1 MPVLC
6 ECISVIIKCSSIE
19 RFFKGGMD
27 AFYKIIPNE
36 TACSDGELFGVGFM
50 NPMDVQSFI
59 ETLENG
65 GLQFIQTNKLTI
77 KRLEKGGLQI
87 EETEG
92 PSPELSKKR
101 TQTDIVV
108 VDQFMGPTTDC
119 DWIEFSQFPVGEN
132 NTMVSACWLFEGT
145 RFGLGPQISED
156 QLNNLAVPH
165 GWTPDQ
171 TESISFHPDYESDR
185 FTFLRHENGLDVYL
199 EKATGKEH
207 YTTER
212 NQRPKKLH

>member
-19 RFFKGGMD
+19 RYFKGGMD
-27 AFYKIIPNE
+27 AFYKIIPND
-36 TACSDGELFGVGFM
+36 TARSDGELFGVGFM
-50 NPMDVQSFI
+50 NPMDVKSFI
-59 ETLENG
+59 DVLENG
-65 GLQFIQTNKLTI
+65 GLQFQQSKGFSL
-77 KRLEKGGLQI
+77 KRLKNRSQN
-87 EETEG
+87 
-92 PSPELSKKR
+92 
-101 TQTDIVV
+101 DIVV

-171 TESISFHPDYESDR
+171 TESISFHSDYESDR
-185 FTFLRHENGLDVYL
+185 FQFLRHENGLDVYL
-199 EKATGKEH
+199 EKTTGKKH

-212 NQRPKKLH
+212 NQRPTRLH

>member
-19 RFFKGGMD
+19 RYFKDGMD
-27 AFYKIIPNE
+27 AFYKIIPND
-36 TACSDGELFGVGFM
+36 TARSDGELFGVGFM
-50 NPMDVQSFI
+50 NPMDVKSFI
-59 ETLENG
+59 DVLENS
-65 GLQFIQTNKLTI
+65 GLQFQKSKGFSL
-77 KRLEKGGLQI
+77 KRLKNRSQN
-87 EETEG
+87 
-92 PSPELSKKR
+92 
-101 TQTDIVV
+101 DIVV
-108 VDQFMGPTTDC
+108 IDQFMGPTTDC

-171 TESISFHPDYESDR
+171 TESISFHADYESDR

-212 NQRPKKLH
+212 NQRPTKLH

>member
-19 RFFKGGMD
+19 RYFKGGMD
-27 AFYKIIPNE
+27 AFYKIIPND
-36 TACSDGELFGVGFM
+36 TARSDGELFGVGFM
-50 NPMDVQSFI
+50 NPMDVKSFI
-59 ETLENG
+59 DVLETG
-65 GLQFIQTNKLTI
+65 GLQFQKSIGFSL
-77 KRLEKGGLQI
+77 KRLKNRSQN
-87 EETEG
+87 
-92 PSPELSKKR
+92 
-101 TQTDIVV
+101 DIVV

-171 TESISFHPDYESDR
+171 TESISFHADYESDR
-185 FTFLRHENGLDVYL
+185 STFLRHENGLDVYL

>member
-27 AFYKIIPNE
+27 AFYKIIPND
-36 TACSDGELFGVGFM
+36 TARSDGELFGVGFM
-50 NPMDVQSFI
+50 NPMDVKSFI
-59 ETLENG
+59 DVLENS
-65 GLQFIQTNKLTI
+65 GLQFQKSKGFSL
-77 KRLEKGGLQI
+77 KRLKNRSQN
-87 EETEG
+87 
-92 PSPELSKKR
+92 
-101 TQTDIVV
+101 DIVV
-108 VDQFMGPTTDC
+108 IDQFMGPTTDC

-171 TESISFHPDYESDR
+171 TESISFNADYESDR

-212 NQRPKKLH
+212 NQRPTKLH

>member
-6 ECISVIIKCSSIE
+6 ECISVIIRCSSIE

-27 AFYKIIPNE
+27 AFYKIIPND
-36 TACSDGELFGVGFM
+36 TARSDGELFGVGFM
-50 NPMDVQSFI
+50 NPMDVKSFI
-59 ETLENG
+59 DVLENG
-65 GLQFIQTNKLTI
+65 GLQFQQSKGFSL
-77 KRLEKGGLQI
+77 KRLKNRSQN
-87 EETEG
+87 
-92 PSPELSKKR
+92 
-101 TQTDIVV
+101 DIVV

-145 RFGLGPQISED
+145 RFGLGPQISEE

-199 EKATGKEH
+199 ENATGKEH

-212 NQRPKKLH
+212 SQRPKNLN

>member
-19 RFFKGGMD
+19 RYFKGGMD
-27 AFYKIIPNE
+27 AFYKIIPND
-36 TACSDGELFGVGFM
+36 TARSDGELFGVGFM
-50 NPMDVQSFI
+50 NPMDVKSFI
-59 ETLENG
+59 DVLENS
-65 GLQFIQTNKLTI
+65 GLQFQKSKGFSL
-77 KRLEKGGLQI
+77 KRLKNRSQN
-87 EETEG
+87 
-92 PSPELSKKR
+92 
-101 TQTDIVV
+101 DIVV

-171 TESISFHPDYESDR
+171 TESISFHADYESDR

-212 NQRPKKLH
+212 DQRPTKLH

>member
-27 AFYKIIPNE
+27 AFYKIIPND
-36 TACSDGELFGVGFM
+36 TARSDGELFGVGFM
-50 NPMDVQSFI
+50 NPMDVKSFI
-59 ETLENG
+59 DVLENS
-65 GLQFIQTNKLTI
+65 GLQFQQSKGFSL
-77 KRLEKGGLQI
+77 KRLKNRSQN
-87 EETEG
+87 
-92 PSPELSKKR
+92 
-101 TQTDIVV
+101 DIVV

-145 RFGLGPQISED
+145 RFGLGPQISEE

-199 EKATGKEH
+199 ENATGKEH

-212 NQRPKKLH
+212 SQRPKNLN

>member
-6 ECISVIIKCSSIE
+6 ECISVIIKCCSIE
-19 RFFKGGMD
+19 RYFKGGMD
-27 AFYKIIPNE
+27 AFYKIIPND
-36 TACSDGELFGVGFM
+36 TARSDGELYGVGFM
-50 NPMDVQSFI
+50 NPMDVKSFI
-59 ETLENG
+59 DVLENG
-65 GLQFIQTNKLTI
+65 GLQFQQSKGFSL
-77 KRLEKGGLQI
+77 KRLKNRSQN
-87 EETEG
+87 
-92 PSPELSKKR
+92 
-101 TQTDIVV
+101 DIVV

-199 EKATGKEH
+199 ENATGKEH

-212 NQRPKKLH
+212 SQRPKNLN

>member
-19 RFFKGGMD
+19 RYFKGGMD
-27 AFYKIIPNE
+27 AFYKIIPND
-36 TACSDGELFGVGFM
+36 TARSDGELFGVGFM
-50 NPMDVQSFI
+50 NPMDVKSFI
-59 ETLENG
+59 DVLENG
-65 GLQFIQTNKLTI
+65 GLQFQKSKGFSL
-77 KRLEKGGLQI
+77 KRLKNRSQN
-87 EETEG
+87 
-92 PSPELSKKR
+92 
-101 TQTDIVV
+101 DIVV

-119 DWIEFSQFPVGEN
+119 DWVEFSQFPVGEN
-132 NTMVSACWLFEGT
+132 NTMVSACWLFVGT

-171 TESISFHPDYESDR
+171 TGSISFHPDYESDR

>member
-19 RFFKGGMD
+19 RYFKGGMD
-27 AFYKIIPNE
+27 AFYKIIPND
-36 TACSDGELFGVGFM
+36 TARSDGELFGVGFM
-50 NPMDVQSFI
+50 NPMDVKSFI
-59 ETLENG
+59 DVLENS
-65 GLQFIQTNKLTI
+65 GLQFQKSKGFSL
-77 KRLEKGGLQI
+77 KRLKNRSQN
-87 EETEG
+87 
-92 PSPELSKKR
+92 
-101 TQTDIVV
+101 DIVV

-145 RFGLGPQISED
+145 PFELGPQISED

-171 TESISFHPDYESDR
+171 TESISFHADYESDR

>member
-19 RFFKGGMD
+19 RYFKGGMD
-27 AFYKIIPNE
+27 AFYKIIPND
-36 TACSDGELFGVGFM
+36 TARSDGELFGVGFM
-50 NPMDVQSFI
+50 NPMDVKSFI
-59 ETLENG
+59 DVLENS
-65 GLQFIQTNKLTI
+65 GLQFQQSKGFSL
-77 KRLEKGGLQI
+77 KRLKNRSQN
-87 EETEG
+87 
-92 PSPELSKKR
+92 
-101 TQTDIVV
+101 DIVV

-171 TESISFHPDYESDR
+171 TESISFHSDYESDR
-185 FTFLRHENGLDVYL
+185 FQFLRHENGLDVYL
-199 EKATGKEH
+199 EKTTGKEH

-212 NQRPKKLH
+212 NQRPTRLH

>member
-19 RFFKGGMD
+19 RYFKGGMD
-27 AFYKIIPNE
+27 AFYKIIPND
-36 TACSDGELFGVGFM
+36 TARSDGELFGVGFM
-50 NPMDVQSFI
+50 NPMPVKSFI
-59 ETLENG
+59 DVLENS
-65 GLQFIQTNKLTI
+65 GLQFQQSKGFSL
-77 KRLEKGGLQI
+77 KRLKNRSQN
-87 EETEG
+87 
-92 PSPELSKKR
+92 
-101 TQTDIVV
+101 DIVV

-145 RFGLGPQISED
+145 RFGLGPQISEE

-199 EKATGKEH
+199 ESATGKEH

-212 NQRPKKLH
+212 SQRPKNLN

>member
-27 AFYKIIPNE
+27 AFYKIIPND
-36 TACSDGELFGVGFM
+36 TARFDGELFGVGFM
-50 NPMDVQSFI
+50 NPMDVKSFLDV
-59 ETLENG
+59 LENG
-65 GLQFIQTNKLTI
+65 GLQFQQSKGFSL
-77 KRLEKGGLQI
+77 KRLKNRSQN
-87 EETEG
+87 
-92 PSPELSKKR
+92 
-101 TQTDIVV
+101 DIVV
-108 VDQFMGPTTDC
+108 IDQFMGPTTDC

-199 EKATGKEH
+199 EIATGKEH
-207 YTTER
+207 YTTES
-212 NQRPKKLH
+212 NQRPTKLH

>member
-27 AFYKIIPNE
+27 AFYKIIPND
-36 TACSDGELFGVGFM
+36 TARSDGELFGVGFM
-50 NPMDVQSFI
+50 NPMDVKSFI
-59 ETLENG
+59 DVLENG
-65 GLQFIQTNKLTI
+65 GLQFQKSKGFSL
-77 KRLEKGGLQI
+77 KRLKNRSQN
-87 EETEG
+87 
-92 PSPELSKKR
+92 
-101 TQTDIVV
+101 DIVV

-199 EKATGKEH
+199 EIATGKEH

-212 NQRPKKLH
+212 SQRPKNLN

>member
-19 RFFKGGMD
+19 RYFKGGMD
-27 AFYKIIPNE
+27 AFYKIIPND
-36 TACSDGELFGVGFM
+36 TARSDGELFGVGFM
-50 NPMDVQSFI
+50 NPMDVKSFI
-59 ETLENG
+59 DVLENG
-65 GLQFIQTNKLTI
+65 GLQFQQSKGFSL
-77 KRLEKGGLQI
+77 KRLKNRSQN
-87 EETEG
+87 
-92 PSPELSKKR
+92 
-101 TQTDIVV
+101 DIVV

-199 EKATGKEH
+199 ENETGKEH

-212 NQRPKKLH
+212 SQRPKNLN

>member
-19 RFFKGGMD
+19 RYFKGGMD
-27 AFYKIIPNE
+27 AFYKIIPND
-36 TACSDGELFGVGFM
+36 TARSDGELFGVGFM
-50 NPMDVQSFI
+50 NPMDVKSFI
-59 ETLENG
+59 DVLENG
-65 GLQFIQTNKLTI
+65 GLQFQQSKGFSL
-77 KRLEKGGLQI
+77 KRLKNRSQN
-87 EETEG
+87 
-92 PSPELSKKR
+92 
-101 TQTDIVV
+101 DIVV

-145 RFGLGPQISED
+145 RFGLGPQISEE

-199 EKATGKEH
+199 ENATGKEH

-212 NQRPKKLH
+212 SQRPKNLN

>member
-19 RFFKGGMD
+19 RYFKGGMD
-27 AFYKIIPNE
+27 AFYKIIPND
-36 TACSDGELFGVGFM
+36 TARSDGELFGVGFM
-50 NPMDVQSFI
+50 NPMDVKSFI
-59 ETLENG
+59 DVLENG
-65 GLQFIQTNKLTI
+65 GLQFQKSIGFSL
-77 KRLEKGGLQI
+77 KRLKNRSQN
-87 EETEG
+87 
-92 PSPELSKKR
+92 
-101 TQTDIVV
+101 DIVV
-108 VDQFMGPTTDC
+108 IDQFMGPTTDC

-171 TESISFHPDYESDR
+171 TESISFHADYESDR

-199 EKATGKEH
+199 EKATGKKH

>member
-19 RFFKGGMD
+19 RYFKGGMD
-27 AFYKIIPNE
+27 AFYKIIPND
-36 TACSDGELFGVGFM
+36 TARSDGELFGVGFM
-50 NPMDVQSFI
+50 NPMDVKSFI
-59 ETLENG
+59 DVLENS
-65 GLQFIQTNKLTI
+65 GLQFQQSKGFSL
-77 KRLEKGGLQI
+77 KRLKNRSQN
-87 EETEG
+87 
-92 PSPELSKKR
+92 
-101 TQTDIVV
+101 DIVV

-171 TESISFHPDYESDR
+171 TESISFHSDYESDR
-185 FTFLRHENGLDVYL
+185 FQFLRHENGLDVYL
-199 EKATGKEH
+199 EKTTGKKH

-212 NQRPKKLH
+212 NQRPTKLH

>member
-19 RFFKGGMD
+19 RYFKGGMD
-27 AFYKIIPNE
+27 AFYKIIPND
-36 TACSDGELFGVGFM
+36 TARSDGELFGVGFM
-50 NPMDVQSFI
+50 NPMDVKSFI
-59 ETLENG
+59 DVLENG
-65 GLQFIQTNKLTI
+65 GLQFQKSKGFSL
-77 KRLEKGGLQI
+77 KRLKNRSQN
-87 EETEG
+87 
-92 PSPELSKKR
+92 
-101 TQTDIVV
+101 DIVV

-119 DWIEFSQFPVGEN
+119 DWVEFSQFPVGEN
-132 NTMVSACWLFEGT
+132 NTMISACWLFEGT

>member
-27 AFYKIIPNE
+27 AFYKIIPND
-36 TACSDGELFGVGFM
+36 TARSDGELFGVGFM
-50 NPMDVQSFI
+50 NPMDVKSFI
-59 ETLENG
+59 DVLENS
-65 GLQFIQTNKLTI
+65 GLQFQQSKGFSL
-77 KRLEKGGLQI
+77 KRLKNRSQN
-87 EETEG
+87 
-92 PSPELSKKR
+92 
-101 TQTDIVV
+101 DIVV

-171 TESISFHPDYESDR
+171 TESISFHSDYESDR
-185 FTFLRHENGLDVYL
+185 FQFLRHENGLDVYL
-199 EKATGKEH
+199 EKTTGKEH

-212 NQRPKKLH
+212 NRRPKKLH

>member
-19 RFFKGGMD
+19 RYFKGGMD
-27 AFYKIIPNE
+27 AFYKIIPND
-36 TACSDGELFGVGFM
+36 TARSDGELFGVGFM
-50 NPMDVQSFI
+50 NPMDVKSFI
-59 ETLENG
+59 DVLENS
-65 GLQFIQTNKLTI
+65 GLQFQKSKGFSL
-77 KRLEKGGLQI
+77 KRLKNRSQN
-87 EETEG
+87 
-92 PSPELSKKR
+92 
-101 TQTDIVV
+101 DIVV
-108 VDQFMGPTTDC
+108 VDQFMGPTTEC

-171 TESISFHPDYESDR
+171 TESISFHADYESDR

-212 NQRPKKLH
+212 DQRPTKLH

>member
-19 RFFKGGMD
+19 HFFKGGMD
-27 AFYKIIPNE
+27 AFYKIIPND
-36 TACSDGELFGVGFM
+36 TARSDGELFGVGFM
-50 NPMDVQSFI
+50 NPMDVKSFI
-59 ETLENG
+59 DVLEKS
-65 GLQFIQTNKLTI
+65 GLQFQQSKGFSL
-77 KRLEKGGLQI
+77 KRLKNRSQN
-87 EETEG
+87 
-92 PSPELSKKR
+92 
-101 TQTDIVV
+101 DIVV

-145 RFGLGPQISED
+145 RFGLGPQISEE

-199 EKATGKEH
+199 ENATGKEH

-212 NQRPKKLH
+212 SQRPKNLN

>member
-50 NPMDVQSFI
+50 NPMDVKSFI
-59 ETLENG
+59 DVLENG
-65 GLQFIQTNKLTI
+65 CLQFQQSKGFSL
-77 KRLEKGGLQI
+77 KRLKNRSQN
-87 EETEG
+87 
-92 PSPELSKKR
+92 
-101 TQTDIVV
+101 DIVV

-171 TESISFHPDYESDR
+171 TESISFHSDYESDR
-185 FTFLRHENGLDVYL
+185 FQFLRHENGLDVYL
-199 EKATGKEH
+199 EKTTGKEH

-212 NQRPKKLH
+212 NQRPTKLH

>member
-19 RFFKGGMD
+19 RYFKGGMD
-27 AFYKIIPNE
+27 AFYKIIPND
-36 TACSDGELFGVGFM
+36 TARSDGELFGVGFM
-50 NPMDVQSFI
+50 NPMDVKSFI
-59 ETLENG
+59 DVLENG
-65 GLQFIQTNKLTI
+65 CLQFQQSKGFSL
-77 KRLEKGGLQI
+77 KRLKNRSQN
-87 EETEG
+87 
-92 PSPELSKKR
+92 
-101 TQTDIVV
+101 DIVV

-119 DWIEFSQFPVGEN
+119 DWVEFSQFPVGEN

-185 FTFLRHENGLDVYL
+185 FTFLRYENGLDVYL

-212 NQRPKKLH
+212 NRRPKKLH

>member
-65 GLQFIQTNKLTI
+65 GLQFMQTNKLTI

-132 NTMVSACWLFEGT
+132 NTMVSACWLFEGS
-145 RFGLGPQISED
+145 RFGLGPQISEE

-171 TESISFHPDYESDR
+171 TESISVHPDYESDR

-199 EKATGKEH
+199 ENATGKEH

-212 NQRPKKLH
+212 SQRPKNVN

>member
-19 RFFKGGMD
+19 RYFKGGMD
-27 AFYKIIPNE
+27 AFYKIIPND
-36 TACSDGELFGVGFM
+36 TARSDGELFGVGFM
-50 NPMDVQSFI
+50 NPMDVKSFI
-59 ETLENG
+59 DVLENS
-65 GLQFIQTNKLTI
+65 GLQFQKSKGFSL
-77 KRLEKGGLQI
+77 KRLKNRSQN
-87 EETEG
+87 
-92 PSPELSKKR
+92 
-101 TQTDIVV
+101 DIVV

-171 TESISFHPDYESDR
+171 TDSISFHPDYESDR

-212 NQRPKKLH
+212 NQRPTKLH

>member
-19 RFFKGGMD
+19 RYFKGGMD
-27 AFYKIIPNE
+27 AFYKIIPND
-36 TACSDGELFGVGFM
+36 TARSDGELFGVGFM
-50 NPMDVQSFI
+50 NPMDVKSFI
-59 ETLENG
+59 DVLENS
-65 GLQFIQTNKLTI
+65 GLQFQKSKGFSL
-77 KRLEKGGLQI
+77 KRLKNRSQN
-87 EETEG
+87 
-92 PSPELSKKR
+92 
-101 TQTDIVV
+101 DIVV
-108 VDQFMGPTTDC
+108 IDQFMGPTTDC

-145 RFGLGPQISED
+145 PFELGPQISED

-171 TESISFHPDYESDR
+171 TESISFHADYESDR

>member
-19 RFFKGGMD
+19 RYFKGGMD
-27 AFYKIIPNE
+27 AFYKIIPND
-36 TACSDGELFGVGFM
+36 TARSDGELFGVGFM
-50 NPMDVQSFI
+50 NPMDVKSFI
-59 ETLENG
+59 DVLENG
-65 GLQFIQTNKLTI
+65 GLQFQKSIGFSL
-77 KRLEKGGLQI
+77 KRLKNRSQN
-87 EETEG
+87 
-92 PSPELSKKR
+92 
-101 TQTDIVV
+101 DIVV

-212 NQRPKKLH
+212 NQRPTKLH

>member
-19 RFFKGGMD
+19 RYFKGGMD
-27 AFYKIIPNE
+27 AFYKIIPND
-36 TACSDGELFGVGFM
+36 TARSDGELYGVGFM
-50 NPMDVQSFI
+50 NPMDVKSFI
-59 ETLENG
+59 DVLENG
-65 GLQFIQTNKLTI
+65 GLQFQQSKGFSL
-77 KRLEKGGLQI
+77 KRLKNRSQN
-87 EETEG
+87 
-92 PSPELSKKR
+92 
-101 TQTDIVV
+101 DIVV

-119 DWIEFSQFPVGEN
+119 DWIEFSQFPVSEN

-145 RFGLGPQISED
+145 RFGLGPQISEE

-185 FTFLRHENGLDVYL
+185 FTFLRHENGLDVCL
-199 EKATGKEH
+199 ENTTGKEH

-212 NQRPKKLH
+212 SQRPKNLN

>member
-19 RFFKGGMD
+19 RYFKGGMD
-27 AFYKIIPNE
+27 AFYKIIPND
-36 TACSDGELFGVGFM
+36 TARSDGELFGVGFM
-50 NPMDVQSFI
+50 NPMDVKSFI
-59 ETLENG
+59 DVLENG
-65 GLQFIQTNKLTI
+65 GLQFQQSKGFSL
-77 KRLEKGGLQI
+77 KRLKNRSQN
-87 EETEG
+87 
-92 PSPELSKKR
+92 
-101 TQTDIVV
+101 DIVV

-199 EKATGKEH
+199 ENATGKEH

-212 NQRPKKLH
+212 SQRPKNLN

>member
-19 RFFKGGMD
+19 RYFKGGMD
-27 AFYKIIPNE
+27 AFYKIIPND
-36 TACSDGELFGVGFM
+36 TARSDGELFGVGFM
-50 NPMDVQSFI
+50 NPMDVKSFI
-59 ETLENG
+59 DVLENS
-65 GLQFIQTNKLTI
+65 GLQFQKSKGFSL
-77 KRLEKGGLQI
+77 KRLKNRSLN
-87 EETEG
+87 
-92 PSPELSKKR
+92 
-101 TQTDIVV
+101 DIVV
-108 VDQFMGPTTDC
+108 IDQFMGPTTDC

-132 NTMVSACWLFEGT
+132 NTMVSACWLFEST

-171 TESISFHPDYESDR
+171 TESISFHADYESDR

>member
-1 MPVLC
+1 
-6 ECISVIIKCSSIE
+6 
-19 RFFKGGMD
+19 
-27 AFYKIIPNE
+27 
-36 TACSDGELFGVGFM
+36 M
-50 NPMDVQSFI
+50 NPMDVKSFI
-59 ETLENG
+59 DVLETG
-65 GLQFIQTNKLTI
+65 GLQFQKSIGFSL
-77 KRLEKGGLQI
+77 KRLKNRSQN
-87 EETEG
+87 
-92 PSPELSKKR
+92 
-101 TQTDIVV
+101 DIVV

-132 NTMVSACWLFEGT
+132 NAMVSACWLFEGT

-171 TESISFHPDYESDR
+171 TESISFHADYESDR